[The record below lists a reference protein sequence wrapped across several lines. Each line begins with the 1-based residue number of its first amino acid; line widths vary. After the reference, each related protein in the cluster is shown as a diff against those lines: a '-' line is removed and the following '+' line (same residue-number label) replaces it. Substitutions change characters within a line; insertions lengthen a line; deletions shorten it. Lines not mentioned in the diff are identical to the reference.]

1 LLGSQFGR
9 VTRRRVRPQRI
20 RPFCFRDSQPP
31 ADRTFV
37 NSEGGRDFDFQPP
50 HAIQFNG
57 SESPPFSNLSPNLL
71 LVAHPLILKVALFM
85 QLSVVQLNQ
94 RLLMPASFHQA
105 KRRGN

>member
-1 LLGSQFGR
+1 
-9 VTRRRVRPQRI
+9 VRPQRI
-20 RPFCFRDSQPP
+20 RPFCFHDSQPP

-85 QLSVVQLNQ
+85 QLSVDFNRMKPSNSWNDLK
-94 RLLMPASFHQA
+94 RLMPF
-105 KRRGN
+105 RRQPHNSNHPFLG